1 MSTGEDIKLIC
12 RQCGQE
18 FTFTRAEQEFYK
30 LQGFVTPRRCHQCR
44 TTKQTQEHHTVCN
57 QCGTEIEPGT
67 AIYCTA
73 CLASAHLDIELATSK
88 IKKAS
93 NEAHSKLVASEA
105 KQAKLTESLRQQE
118 QLVAELEQQV
128 NGLSQDL
135 ENAYQFHNAIAS
147 LRPVLNSLDERLKNV
162 EYAQNKINERMLQ
175 LAERV
180 HEMYENTGL
189 LDVLKRGLGQ
199 YRRPGTQS
207 QR

>member
-1 MSTGEDIKLIC
+1 MSTAEDIKLTC

-18 FTFTRAEQEFYK
+18 FIFTKAEQEFYK
-30 LQGFVTPRRCHQCR
+30 LQGFVPPRRCHHCR
-44 TTKQTQEHHTVCN
+44 TSKQNQEHRPVCN
-57 QCGTEIEPGT
+57 QCGTEIEPGA

-73 CLASAHLDIELATSK
+73 CLASAHLDVELATSK

-93 NEAHSKLVASEA
+93 NEAHSKLIASEA
-105 KQAKLTESLRQQE
+105 KQAKLAESLRQQE
-118 QLVAELEQQV
+118 QLVAELKQQV
-128 NGLSQDL
+128 SGLSQDL

-147 LRPVLNSLDERLKNV
+147 LQPVLNSLDERLKSV

-175 LAERV
+175 LVERV

-199 YRRPGTQS
+199 YRRPDAQS